1 MNKKG
6 FTLVELLAVIVI
18 MVIIALIATPIVL
31 GVIDKA
37 KRGAFEDSVKVSS
50 RQIELYLFKNGLT
63 KLPTDGVSVKDLDIK
78 SDFTSGKFIEEN
90 GVATA
95 YFIKNKDYCAYGP
108 IDNLLIKK
116 DCNDL
121 DISYPVID
129 DSKLSTTRTSNSITV
144 IMLEGFAKDD
154 ESGIVSYELSI
165 YDGET
170 KKETK
175 KTTDIGSVTFDKL
188 TNGKEY
194 KIQVTVT
201 NGNDMNSSMERKV
214 ETVSIDKPEYS
225 IEPSSDEKEWASSRT
240 VTIDFPNGYTNEYSI
255 DGGETWKPYTEPVI
269 FLKDGTII
277 ARVFDGEN
285 YITGNSQTIRSI
297 DSDKPTSSTFS
308 YTRTSK
314 SITAIATGQDATTE
328 IVEYAFSN
336 DNGNTWTNKQ
346 TSNSYTFE
354 ELESGSYNV
363 KVRVYDKAGNYL
375 DSSVQNVSTVT
386 IDKPTYSVSPAS
398 GWAIKKTV
406 TITYPSG
413 YTNEYSLDE
422 GQSWHKYTGP
432 IELTDIGAT
441 SITVLARVNDGKNYV
456 EGNSQTVSEIYLTT
470 AQNVSFTPDDA
481 SWDVDNVYEA
491 LEYLRNK

>member
-1 MNKKG
+1 MKKKG
-6 FTLVELLAVIVI
+6 FTLIELLAVIVI
-18 MVIIALIATPIVL
+18 LAIIALIATPIVL

-50 RQIELYLFKNGLT
+50 RQVELYLFKNGLS
-63 KLPTDGVSVKDLDIK
+63 KLPADGVSVMDLDIK
-78 SDFTSGKFIEEN
+78 SDFVSGKFIEEN
-90 GVATA
+90 GVTTA

-108 IDNLLIKK
+108 VDNLLIKK

-129 DSKLSTTRTSNSITV
+129 DSKLSTTSTSNSITV
-144 IMLEGFAKDD
+144 IILDGFAKDE

-175 KTTDIGSVTFDKL
+175 KTTDVGSVTFNKL
-188 TNGKEY
+188 ANGKEY

-201 NGNDMNSSMERKV
+201 NGNDMNSSTERKV
-214 ETVSIDKPEYS
+214 ETVAVDKPTYD
-225 IEPSSDEKEWASSRT
+225 IDPSSDEKEWASSRT
-240 VTIDFPNGYTNEYSI
+240 VTISYPEGYTNEYSL
-255 DGGETWKPYTEPVI
+255 DGGETWKPYTEPII
-269 FLKDGTII
+269 FLKEGTVV

-314 SITAIATGQDATTE
+314 SITAVATGEDATTE
-328 IVEYAFSN
+328 IVEYAFSS
-336 DNGNTWTNKQ
+336 DNGNTWTDKQ

-354 ELESGSYNV
+354 ELETGSYNV

-375 DSSVQNVSTVT
+375 DSEVQNVETVT
-386 IDKPTYSVSPAS
+386 IESPTYSVSPES
-398 GWAIKKTV
+398 GWALSKTV
-406 TITYPSG
+406 TITYPEG
-413 YTNEYSLDE
+413 YTNEYSLD
-422 GQSWHKYTGP
+422 GATTWHEYKGP
-432 IELTDIGAT
+432 IELTDLGVT
-441 SITVLARVNDGKNYV
+441 EITVIARVNDGKNYV
-456 EGNSQTVSEIYLTT
+456 KGNTYRVSEIYLTT

-481 SWDVDNVYEA
+481 SWEVDNVYDA
-491 LEYLRNK
+491 LEYLRNN